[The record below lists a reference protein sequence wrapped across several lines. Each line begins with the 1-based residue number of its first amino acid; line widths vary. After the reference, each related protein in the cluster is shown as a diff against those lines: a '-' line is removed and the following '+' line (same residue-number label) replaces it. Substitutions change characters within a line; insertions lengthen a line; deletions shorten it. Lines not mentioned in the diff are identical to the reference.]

1 MTKPSP
7 PEGPR
12 KKLLSRQIF
21 IPFLLLVCFVLGL
34 TACAGSGTTQSQ
46 PAGIT
51 ATASGTT
58 LYLTPASIDFGN
70 VKTNSERATRAL
82 SLTNTGRVSVN
93 IDSASISPTA
103 AFSIWGSTVPVAL
116 APAETVELYLAFA
129 PTTNDTYSGTLTIV
143 TSPASSTKSLNPV
156 AVSSMGFPAVPQ
168 DVNLGVLGRGY
179 DDGRGQKG
187 ITVSVSPNSV
197 TLQSGQSMRFAAK
210 VTGTNNAGVTWSA
223 ARGSISSSGL
233 YTAPSETSQTTSQT
247 IDTVSATSVADPT
260 KYATASV
267 VIQSKAGITVFVSP
281 NAGTLQSGQSM
292 QFAAKVTGTNN
303 AGVTWSAALGSISAS
318 GLYTAPTVAIQTTDT
333 VSATSMADPTKYAAA
348 SVVIR
353 SKAGITVFV
362 SPNAGTLQSGQ
373 SMQFAA
379 KVTGT
384 NNVGVTWTAAL
395 GSITSSGLY
404 TAPKVASQT
413 SDTVSVISAAD
424 PTKYA
429 TAQVEVQRTDGD
441 GVWTVENQQPVTQ
454 QFYPGSIFTTPL
466 PADAGSH
473 LYPNSDAIVNNMFG
487 GDSNGSGATSSITS
501 TLPSNGGHNSQ
512 KGGFY
517 YASQSDPL
525 FKIVSVSA
533 PPANSQYSP
542 LGLYFHMTS
551 GATWDSDF
559 GDENLVVW
567 DQSTDIDST
576 PGGRIITSYFYN
588 GGTYQVRSLPTNCTA
603 TTPAQ
608 ADAQPQCQLSWYYT
622 SFDYPFNQLTPWN
635 TDDSWSSMNDSNG
648 ARYVRL
654 EEIMQNTIN
663 HAIPL
668 NYQCGKSSSGN
679 GIADGYVFPA
689 YGAAA
694 GCKFVDNLRPL
705 DGNWFY
711 IDSGYNCGSL
721 PLWQQPICTAMQTY
735 GGYIADTGGDGN
747 GLYVR
752 PLEGGMAAST
762 AGVNSRFFNS
772 LNTGTPAWIIT
783 NGGLSCPGGG
793 YPKTCTG
800 SNGLAVV
807 EDSATVAEK
816 VVLKFFNMPG
826 VLSHIHIIDPC
837 VVKRLA
843 GEPGAC

>member
-1 MTKPSP
+1 MAMDETAFLYILFKAISFERGYLLTP
-7 PEGPR
+7 PETAPVLSGRNEQSILRLCWTFSQRAGSMSVIEASQFSPMSR
-12 KKLLSRQIF
+12 NEPCRIRSVPHTLLGVLTSSKFRSALIF
-21 IPFLLLVCFVLGL
+21 ITLTVVFGLLFPRHPSSRSLFV
-34 TACAGSGTTQSQ
+34 TVK
-46 PAGIT
+46 
-51 ATASGTT
+51 
-58 LYLTPASIDFGN
+58 GN
-70 VKTNSERATRAL
+70 
-82 SLTNTGRVSVN
+82 GRVSSKPSGIN
-93 IDSASISPTA
+93 CPSTCA
-103 AFSIWGSTVPVAL
+103 AEFNFG
-116 APAETVELYLAFA
+116 
-129 PTTNDTYSGTLTIV
+129 
-143 TSPASSTKSLNPV
+143 
-156 AVSSMGFPAVPQ
+156 
-168 DVNLGVLGRGY
+168 
-179 DDGRGQKG
+179 
-187 ITVSVSPNSV
+187 
-197 TLQSGQSMRFAAK
+197 
-210 VTGTNNAGVTWSA
+210 
-223 ARGSISSSGL
+223 
-233 YTAPSETSQTTSQT
+233 
-247 IDTVSATSVADPT
+247 TSVALYEST
-260 KYATASV
+260 SGSFNGWSQACSGTGSCSVTMSTVQFVTA
-267 VIQSKAGITVFVSP
+267 VFD
-281 NAGTLQSGQSM
+281 
-292 QFAAKVTGTNN
+292 TG
-303 AGVTWSAALGSISAS
+303 SHGS
-318 GLYTAPTVAIQTTDT
+318 TT
-333 VSATSMADPTKYAAA
+333 
-348 SVVIR
+348 
-353 SKAGITVFV
+353 
-362 SPNAGTLQSGQ
+362 
-373 SMQFAA
+373 
-379 KVTGT
+379 
-384 NNVGVTWTAAL
+384 
-395 GSITSSGLY
+395 
-404 TAPKVASQT
+404 
-413 SDTVSVISAAD
+413 
-424 PTKYA
+424 
-429 TAQVEVQRTDGD
+429 

-837 VVKRLA
+837 VAKRLA
-843 GEPGAC
+843 GKPGAC